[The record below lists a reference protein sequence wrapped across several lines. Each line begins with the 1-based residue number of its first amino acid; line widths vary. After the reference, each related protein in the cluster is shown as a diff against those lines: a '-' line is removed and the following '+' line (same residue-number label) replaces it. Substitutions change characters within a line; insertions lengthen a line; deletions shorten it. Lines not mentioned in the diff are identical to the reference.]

1 MTLPASFPI
10 NGRTMDDL
18 LPTSIADLA
27 APLDD
32 LLPCGENLEYDPQF
46 LALEAALNG
55 KPEVQYGSTITPAT
69 GPDWKT
75 ARALAL
81 ELMGRTRDL
90 RVVVGLTRAL
100 LGLEGAPGLAAGLSL
115 LAALL
120 SAQWVHLHPQ
130 LDADDDHDPTLRLN
144 TLAALVETG
153 GLLRQVR
160 DMPLVEVRAIG
171 VFGLRDIDASEGNEG
186 GDASR
191 AAPATIAAAF
201 GAASQDDLAAT
212 CTALDAA
219 GASVRE
225 IEAALADYL
234 GAGTGIDLTPL
245 AGLLQRAAGQV
256 RPHLA
261 AAAAAPP
268 EQAARMAATPV
279 AARADGE
286 ITGRA
291 DVVRL
296 LERMC
301 AWYARAEPSSPVPLL
316 LQRAKGLVE
325 MNFTELMEEL
335 APDGLNQLAQI
346 SGVRGDS

>member
-1 MTLPASFPI
+1 M
-10 NGRTMDDL
+10 NDL
-18 LPTSIADLA
+18 QSTFLSDLA
-27 APLDD
+27 APLDE

-46 LALEAALNG
+46 LAFEAALNG

-75 ARALAL
+75 VRALAL

-90 RVVVGLTRAL
+90 RVAVGLTRAL
-100 LGLEGAPGLAAGLSL
+100 LGQEGAPGFAAGLSL

-120 SAQWVHLHPQ
+120 STQWEQLHPQ
-130 LDADDDHDPTLRLN
+130 LDADDDNDPTFRLN
-144 TLAALVETG
+144 TLAALVEAG
-153 GLLRQVR
+153 GLLRQLR

-171 VFGLRDIDASEGNEG
+171 AFGLREIEAGEQGEA
-186 GDASR
+186 GDTAVV
-191 AAPATIAAAF
+191 APATILAAFAAAP
-201 GAASQDDLAAT
+201 QDDLAAT
-212 CTALDAA
+212 CAALDAA
-219 GASVRE
+219 GASVAE
-225 IEAALADYL
+225 IGATLARRL
-234 GAGTGIDLTPL
+234 GAGMGIDLTPL
-245 AGLLQRAAGQV
+245 AGLLQRAASQV

-261 AAAAAPP
+261 ASAPMPPQAAP
-268 EQAARMAATPV
+268 QDAAHGAVPAAV
-279 AARADGE
+279 RADGD

-296 LERMC
+296 LERIC

-316 LQRAKGLVE
+316 LQRARGLVE

-346 SGVRGDS
+346 SGIRSDS

>member
-1 MTLPASFPI
+1 M
-10 NGRTMDDL
+10 NDL
-18 LPTSIADLA
+18 LSTSIADLA

-32 LLPCGENLEYDPQF
+32 SLPCGENLEYDPQF

-75 ARALAL
+75 VRALAL

-90 RVVVGLTRAL
+90 RVAVGLTRAL
-100 LGLEGAPGLAAGLSL
+100 LGQEGAPGLAAGLSL

-120 SAQWVHLHPQ
+120 STQWEQLHPQ
-130 LDADDDHDPTLRLN
+130 LDPDDDNDPTLRLN
-144 TLAALVETG
+144 TLAALVEAG
-153 GLLRQVR
+153 GMLRQLR

-171 VFGLRDIDASEGNEG
+171 AFGLREIDAGEQDET
-186 GDASR
+186 GDPSR
-191 AAPATIAAAF
+191 AAPATILAAF
-201 GAASQDDLAAT
+201 GAASQDDLGTT
-212 CTALDAA
+212 CAALDAA
-219 GASVRE
+219 GASVAE
-225 IEAALADYL
+225 IEATLARHL
-234 GAGTGIDLTPL
+234 GAGMGIDLTPL

-261 AAAAAPP
+261 ATAGTSLEAAETDGAAP
-268 EQAARMAATPV
+268 AAVAT
-279 AARADGE
+279 ARADGE
-286 ITGRA
+286 IAGRA

-296 LERMC
+296 LERIC

-316 LQRAKGLVE
+316 LQRARGLVE

-346 SGVRGDS
+346 SGIRGDS

>member
-1 MTLPASFPI
+1 M
-10 NGRTMDDL
+10 NDL
-18 LPTSIADLA
+18 LSTSLADLA

-100 LGLEGAPGLAAGLSL
+100 LGQDGAPGLAAGLSL

-120 SAQWVHLHPQ
+120 ATQWEHLHPQ
-130 LDADDDHDPTLRLN
+130 LDADDDNDPTLRLN
-144 TLAALVETG
+144 TLAALVESG
-153 GLLRQVR
+153 GMLRQLR

-171 VFGLRDIDASEGNEG
+171 AFSLRDSEAGEHDGAGGASGV
-186 GDASR
+186 
-191 AAPATIAAAF
+191 APATILAAF
-201 GAASQDDLAAT
+201 GAAPQDQLATT
-212 CTALDAA
+212 CAALDTAY
-219 GASVRE
+219 ASVQA
-225 IEAALADYL
+225 IEATLAQHL
-234 GAGTGIDLTPL
+234 GAGAGIDLTPL
-245 AGLLQRAAGQV
+245 AAMLSRAAAQV
-256 RPHLA
+256 RPHLIVTTVMA
-261 AAAAAPP
+261 DLQG
-268 EQAARMAATPV
+268 QAEAVDGGGMPAQRE
-279 AARADGE
+279 GE
-286 ITGRA
+286 IADRA

-296 LERMC
+296 LDRLC

-316 LQRAKGLVE
+316 LQRARGLVD
-325 MNFTELMEEL
+325 MNFVELLEEL
-335 APDGLNQLAQI
+335 APDGLNQLTQI
-346 SGVRGDS
+346 SGVRRDS

>member
-1 MTLPASFPI
+1 M
-10 NGRTMDDL
+10 NDL
-18 LPTSIADLA
+18 QSTSLADLA

-69 GPDWKT
+69 GPDWKAVRT
-75 ARALAL
+75 LAL

-90 RVVVGLTRAL
+90 RVAVGLTRAL
-100 LGLEGAPGLAAGLSL
+100 LGQEGAPGLAAGLAL

-120 SAQWVHLHPQ
+120 SAQWEQLHPQ
-130 LDADDDHDPTLRLN
+130 LDADDDNDPTLRLN
-144 TLAALVETG
+144 TLAALVEPG
-153 GLLRQVR
+153 GMLRQLR
-160 DMPLVEVRAIG
+160 DMPLVEVRTIG
-171 VFGLRDIDASEGNEG
+171 AFGLRDIEAGDGEDA

-191 AAPATIAAAF
+191 VAPATIAAAF
-201 GAASQDDLAAT
+201 AASSLDDLAVMCA
-212 CTALDAA
+212 ALDAA
-219 GASVRE
+219 GASVGE
-225 IEAALADYL
+225 IESTLARHL
-234 GAGTGIDLTPL
+234 GAGMGIDLTPL
-245 AGLLQRAAGQV
+245 ASLLQRAAGQV

-261 AAAAAPP
+261 TAAGTPLEAARTDGAAP
-268 EQAARMAATPV
+268 AAV
-279 AARADGE
+279 AAVRADGE
-286 ITGRA
+286 IAGRA

-296 LERMC
+296 LERIC

-316 LQRAKGLVE
+316 LQRARGLVE

-346 SGVRGDS
+346 SGIRGDS

>member
-1 MTLPASFPI
+1 M
-10 NGRTMDDL
+10 NDL
-18 LPTSIADLA
+18 QSTSLSNFA
-27 APLDD
+27 APLDE

-75 ARALAL
+75 VRMLAL

-90 RVVVGLTRAL
+90 RVAVGLTRAL
-100 LGLEGAPGLAAGLSL
+100 LGQEGAPGLAAGLAL

-120 SAQWVHLHPQ
+120 SAQWEQLHPQ
-130 LDADDDHDPTLRLN
+130 LDADDDNDPTLRLN
-144 TLAALVETG
+144 TLAALVEAG
-153 GLLRQVR
+153 GMLRQLR

-171 VFGLRDIDASEGNEG
+171 AFGLRDIEAGEGEEM

-191 AAPATIAAAF
+191 IAPATIAAAF

-212 CTALDAA
+212 CAALDAA
-219 GASVRE
+219 GASVGE
-225 IEAALADYL
+225 IEATLARHL
-234 GAGTGIDLTPL
+234 GAGMGIDLAPL
-245 AGLLQRAAGQV
+245 ASLLQRAAGQV

-261 AAAAAPP
+261 AAAITTLDEAA
-268 EQAARMAATPV
+268 QLAASGGV
-279 AARADGE
+279 APAVRADGE
-286 ITGRA
+286 IAGRA

-296 LERMC
+296 LERIC

-316 LQRAKGLVE
+316 LQRARGLVE

-346 SGVRGDS
+346 SGIRGDS

>member
-1 MTLPASFPI
+1 M
-10 NGRTMDDL
+10 NDL
-18 LPTSIADLA
+18 LSTSIADLA
-27 APLDD
+27 APLDE

-75 ARALAL
+75 VRALAL

-90 RVVVGLTRAL
+90 RVAVGLTRAL
-100 LGLEGAPGLAAGLSL
+100 LGQEGAPGLAAGLSL

-120 SAQWVHLHPQ
+120 STQWEQLHPQ
-130 LDADDDHDPTLRLN
+130 LDAEDGNDPTFRLN
-144 TLAALVETG
+144 TLAALVEAG
-153 GLLRQVR
+153 GLLRQLR

-171 VFGLRDIDASEGNEG
+171 AFGLREIEAGEQDET
-186 GDASR
+186 GDPSR
-191 AAPATIAAAF
+191 AAPATILAAF

-212 CTALDAA
+212 FAALDAA
-219 GASVRE
+219 GASVAE
-225 IEAALADYL
+225 IEAALARHL
-234 GAGTGIDLTPL
+234 GAGMGIDLAPL
-245 AGLLQRAAGQV
+245 ATLLQRAAGQV

-261 AAAAAPP
+261 AV
-268 EQAARMAATPV
+268 AATPV
-279 AARADGE
+279 EEAARLAASGGIAAIARADGE
-286 ITGRA
+286 IAGRA

-296 LERMC
+296 LERIC

-316 LQRAKGLVE
+316 LLRARGLVE

-346 SGVRGDS
+346 SGIRGDS

>member
-1 MTLPASFPI
+1 
-10 NGRTMDDL
+10 MDDL

-55 KPEVQYGSTITPAT
+55 KPEVRYGSTITPAT
-69 GPDWKT
+69 GPDWK
-75 ARALAL
+75 AVRALAL

-100 LGLEGAPGLAAGLSL
+100 LGMEGAAGLAAGLSL

-120 SAQWVHLHPQ
+120 SAQWEHLHPQ
-130 LDADDDHDPTLRLN
+130 LDADDDNDPTLRLN
-144 TLAALVETG
+144 TLAALVEAG
-153 GLLRQVR
+153 GMLRQLR

-171 VFGLRDIDASEGNEG
+171 AFGLRDIDASEGNEA

-191 AAPATIAAAF
+191 AAPATIVAAF

-212 CTALDAA
+212 CAALDAA

-225 IEAALADYL
+225 IEAALAHHV
-234 GAGTGIDLTPL
+234 GAGMGIDLTPL
-245 AGLLQRAAGQV
+245 ASLLQRAAGQL

-261 AAAAAPP
+261 GATPPEAAAQPGACADL
-268 EQAARMAATPV
+268 V
-279 AARADGE
+279 AAVRADGE

-291 DVVRL
+291 DVVRQ
-296 LERMC
+296 LERIC
-301 AWYARAEPSSPVPLL
+301 AWYARTEPSSPVPLL
-316 LQRAKGLVE
+316 LQRARGLVE

>member
-1 MTLPASFPI
+1 M
-10 NGRTMDDL
+10 NDL
-18 LPTSIADLA
+18 LSTSLADLA

-69 GPDWKT
+69 GPDWKAVRT
-75 ARALAL
+75 LAF

-90 RVVVGLTRAL
+90 RVAVGLTRAL
-100 LGLEGAPGLAAGLSL
+100 LGQEGAPGLAEGLAL

-120 SAQWVHLHPQ
+120 SAQWEQLHPQ
-130 LDADDDHDPTLRLN
+130 LDADDDNDPTLRLN
-144 TLAALVETG
+144 TLAALVEPG
-153 GLLRQVR
+153 GMLRQLR
-160 DMPLVEVRAIG
+160 DMPLVEARAIG
-171 VFGLRDIDASEGNEG
+171 AFGLRDIEAGEGDEA

-201 GAASQDDLAAT
+201 EAASQDDLAAM
-212 CTALDAA
+212 CVALDAA
-219 GASVRE
+219 AASVGQ
-225 IEAALADYL
+225 IEATLARHL

-245 AGLLQRAAGQV
+245 ASLLHRAAGQV

-261 AAAAAPP
+261 TAAGTPL
-268 EQAARMAATPV
+268 EAARTDGAVPAAV
-279 AARADGE
+279 RADGE
-286 ITGRA
+286 IAGRA

-296 LERMC
+296 LERIC

-316 LQRAKGLVE
+316 LQRARGLVE

-346 SGVRGDS
+346 SGIRGDS